1 MRSESK
7 LYGPTHATKT
17 TARIALCLV
26 AMWIVA
32 LIGMA
37 ALGGSTARGDE
48 PAAKAVE
55 KAFDK
60 AKASKAVDDAF
71 AKVKTPAV
79 KSAAKAV
86 EEAFKAAKAKGK
98 PDAKSAATPE
108 RLPMPR
114 EVQVGTAKGAWYID
128 CPAGPCTECGTAC
141 KCVACV
147 CESVT
152 TSHPPLQ
159 PWTGG
164 AIPQGW
170 EWVGVPG
177 NGAWR
182 KAGVGSVQLSSNPLQ
197 FASYPC
203 ANGQCGAVGSPVT
216 FAASPCASGNC
227 PNVQPTTR
235 RR

>member
-1 MRSESK
+1 MRWASNHG
-7 LYGPTHATKT
+7 LLA
-17 TARIALCLV
+17 IAVLL
-26 AMWIVA
+26 
-32 LIGMA
+32 A
-37 ALGGSTARGDE
+37 ALGAGRADE

-71 AKVKTPAV
+71 AKVKAPAV

-86 EEAFKAAKAKGK
+86 EEAFTKAKAKGK
-98 PDAKSAATPE
+98 PDAKDPATPE

-114 EVQVGTAKGAWYID
+114 EVQVGEAKGSWYIE
-128 CPAGPCTECGTAC
+128 CEAPPCAECGTAC

-147 CESVT
+147 CESVSVT
-152 TSHPPLQ
+152 PAKAVTSHPPLQ

-170 EWVGVPG
+170 EWVGVVG